1 MILVRNLRLM
11 PEEGFSRLP
20 SLAADKLHIPEAQIL
35 SCELKKRSLDARKK
49 DRIHW
54 VCSVAVC
61 VSGDEGRLLKKKN
74 ADISPYSPPLYEIP
88 HFSSD
93 ERPVVVGFGPAGMFA
108 SLVLARAGLR
118 PIVLERGMES
128 SVSAPEV
135 RWIPSVMSSSAKAE
149 PEPFPMGN

>member
-20 SLAADKLHIPEAQIL
+20 SLAADKLHISEAQIL

-61 VSGDEGRLLKKKN
+61 VSGDEGSLAISVGLLRVCVSFTLFVK
-74 ADISPYSPPLYEIP
+74 ASFI
-88 HFSSD
+88 
-93 ERPVVVGFGPAGMFA
+93 GFWAY
-108 SLVLARAGLR
+108 LN
-118 PIVLERGMES
+118 
-128 SVSAPEV
+128 PE
-135 RWIPSVMSSSAKAE
+135 
-149 PEPFPMGN
+149 